1 MGGIIGL
8 GACDLDSKS
17 RLQYREDR
25 AEQADKEANRK
36 ITIGVAWSFNKD
48 GYCFIEGAKFAVDR
62 LNNQG
67 GLLTLHRKIELK
79 ERDERVN
86 NTKQREAK
94 RRQQELDKTH
104 EIARTFAK
112 DLDVIAVIGHRN
124 SSQAIQASITY
135 EQQGIVFLAPSAT
148 HLSLT
153 NHNFS
158 YVFRMMPDNGE
169 MGTQLAN
176 YFQKNNYKRV
186 AILNERS
193 AYADQLSEAFING
206 ASNKVNIVFQRSFFK
221 NKTQFTDILAE
232 LKKKIFL
239 LDAIFLVTTGEKA
252 CAIITQA
259 REIGIKEPFIGGDAM
274 LSSQLEKCPAR
285 AAVEGT
291 VVPTL
296 LDIPRFK
303 KLKQVESTQ
312 AELIQF
318 ANYLKKTNP
327 NCIENTGEHQRT
339 LLGYDAINLL
349 AHAID
354 KAKSTIPIKIA
365 NQLRYMDP
373 WDGGIIGDYAFQPNG
388 NLKRENAN
396 HVAVLCNQR
405 FEVLSVLNS
414 ANKCNK

>member
-25 AEQADKEANRK
+25 AQQADKEANKK
-36 ITIGVAWSFNKD
+36 IIIGVAWSFNKD
-48 GYCFIEGAKFAVDR
+48 GHCFIEGAQLAVDR

-67 GLLTLHRKIELK
+67 GLLISHRKMELT
-79 ERDERVN
+79 EQDESVN
-86 NTKQREAK
+86 DTNQREAK
-94 RRQQELDKTH
+94 RRQQELDNTH

-193 AYADQLSEAFING
+193 AYADQLAETFING

-232 LKKKIFL
+232 LKKKSFL

-252 CAIITQA
+252 CTIITQA
-259 REIGIKEPFIGGDAM
+259 REMGMKEPFIGGDAL
-274 LSSQLEKCPAR
+274 LSSQLEKCPAP
-285 AAVEGT
+285 AAVDGT
-291 VVPTL
+291 VVATL
-296 LDIPRFK
+296 LDISRLERFK
-303 KLKQVESTQ
+303 EELKLFVNQLE
-312 AELIQF
+312 
-318 ANYLKKTNP
+318 KTNP
-327 NCIENTGEHQRT
+327 SCIENTGEHQRT

-373 WDGGIIGDYAFQPNG
+373 WDEGIIGKYAFQPNG
-388 NLKRENAN
+388 NLNRESAN
-396 HVAVLCNQR
+396 HFAVLCNQR
-405 FEVLSVLNS
+405 FEILSVPNS